1 MERMRS
7 SYEKYNPE
15 DFVHAITLDIEI
27 APKLFRKLKSVA
39 LFIDT
44 DKEIE
49 DFQSIGVQCREI
61 LIELSKYIYTSSMAG
76 VYEQPKRSDFK
87 NKAKL
92 FIRFYLNGAENS
104 DYRSIIKKLTNST
117 WDYACK
123 ITHLSRATF
132 LLITCMTKH
141 YQNAFYYSYFSRKN

>member
-1 MERMRS
+1 MGLMERMRS

-61 LIELSKYIYTSSMAG
+61 LIELSNYIYTPSHG
-76 VYEQPKRSDFK
+76 RRLRT
-87 NKAKL
+87 AKE
-92 FIRFYLNGAENS
+92 IRFQEQS
-104 DYRSIIKKLTNST
+104 
-117 WDYACK
+117 K
-123 ITHLSRATF
+123 ITMKS
-132 LLITCMTKH
+132 
-141 YQNAFYYSYFSRKN
+141 

>member
-1 MERMRS
+1 MKEDNASINLYSQGSYYFGIDEVYSFRMGLMERMRS

-49 DFQSIGVQCREI
+49 DSQSIGVQCREI
-61 LIELSKYIYTSSMAG
+61 LIELSNYIYTPSMAG

-87 NKAKL
+87 NKAK
-92 FIRFYLNGAENS
+92 
-104 DYRSIIKKLTNST
+104 
-117 WDYACK
+117 
-123 ITHLSRATF
+123 
-132 LLITCMTKH
+132 
-141 YQNAFYYSYFSRKN
+141 